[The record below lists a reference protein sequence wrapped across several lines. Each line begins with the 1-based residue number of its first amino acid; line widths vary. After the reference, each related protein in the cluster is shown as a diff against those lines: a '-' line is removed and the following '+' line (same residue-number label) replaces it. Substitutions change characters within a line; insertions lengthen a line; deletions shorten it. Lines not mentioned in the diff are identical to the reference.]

1 LNRNE
6 KLFQLVLSTCPD
18 KDVAHCIAQH
28 LVTEKLAACVNIL
41 PSVTSVYIWQAELQC
56 DDEVQLLIKTDSTK
70 FKQLNARI
78 NELHPYDVVEVIALN
93 IQQGDTHYLNWITE
107 SLK

>member
-1 LNRNE
+1 M
-6 KLFQLVLSTCPD
+6 FQLVLSTCPD
-18 KDVAHCIAQH
+18 KDVAHCIAQN
-28 LVTEKLAACVNIL
+28 LVTEKLAACVNII
-41 PSVTSVYIWQAELQC
+41 PNETSVYIWKGELQC
-56 DDEVQLLIKTDSTK
+56 DNEVQLLIKTDSTK

>member
-1 LNRNE
+1 MTNN
-6 KLFQLVLSTCPD
+6 
-18 KDVAHCIAQH
+18 IALH
-28 LVTEKLAACVNIL
+28 LVTERLAVCVNII
-41 PSVTSVYIWQAELQC
+41 PNVTSVYIQQAELQC
-56 DDEVQLLIKTDSTK
+56 DHEVQLLIKTDSAK
-70 FKQLNARI
+70 FKQLTARI